1 MISSQIP
8 LLFPKFDWFIL
19 LPVRATKWIGKVQT
33 PSGHQGLAATALKQG
48 FFFFLENSQRGGKV
62 KLCMLLKLAAKVL
75 RGGGAPLNEPL
86 LSP

>member
-48 FFFFLENSQRGGKV
+48 FFFLENSQRGGKV